1 MNKRDLPWRRT
12 KDPYFIWLSEI
23 ILQQTRV
30 AQGLKYYEKFTSEF
44 PDIIAL
50 SRADEK
56 KVMKLW
62 QGLGY
67 YSRARNMH
75 FTSKVIAEQHG
86 GEFPKS
92 FKKILSL
99 KGVGDYTASAISSI
113 SFNQPQAVVD
123 GNVYRVLSRY
133 FGLSDPIDSTTGKK
147 KFKDLAQ
154 ELIDPKQPGDHNQ
167 AIMELGAMVCKP
179 KNPSCFECPLNDS
192 CFALQNKSTDKL
204 PVKKQRLQ
212 VKKKYMNFFV
222 LDQNQSITKVRQR
235 TNSGIWQNLF
245 EFPSLESIGPGEE
258 FLKQENILSDL
269 LGIQKG
275 YKVQK
280 YNHDPVIHKLTHRT
294 IYATFWLI
302 DTDEKVKD
310 TILWDQLK
318 DYALPVLIQNFVD
331 KYRPLR

>member
-30 AQGLKYYEKFTSEF
+30 AQGLKYYEKFVTEF
-44 PDIIAL
+44 PDIFAL

-86 GEFPKS
+86 GEFPRS
-92 FKKILSL
+92 FKEILSL

-133 FGLSDPIDSTTGKK
+133 FGISEPIDSTTGKK
-147 KFKDLAQ
+147 KFKELAQ
-154 ELIDPKQPGDHNQ
+154 ELIDPEQPGDYNQ
-167 AIMELGAMVCKP
+167 AVMELGAMVCKP

-192 CFALQNKSTDKL
+192 CFALQSKSTDKL
-204 PVKKQRLQ
+204 PVKTQRLQ

-222 LDQNQSITKVRQR
+222 LDQNQSITKVIQR

-245 EFPSLESIGPGEE
+245 EFPSFESDRPQEE

-269 LGIQKG
+269 LGIQKD
-275 YKVQK
+275 YRLKK
-280 YNHDPVIHKLTHRT
+280 YNRDPVIHKLTHRT

-302 DTDEKVKD
+302 NTDEIVKD
-310 TILWDQLK
+310 TIRWDQLK

-331 KYRPLR
+331 KYRPLQ